1 MLLVR
6 QERRRRRI
14 PSARCASSKGQN
26 RGVHADELAD
36 LLRWCAAL
44 STDPADLA
52 GLVLVAAGQRWS
64 ALVDSPA
71 DLRELTV
78 RTFLQTSQAPGLA
91 SRKGIERIPEELRT
105 VLVAYDR
112 LPKLQRAVLMLSYL
126 EGVTNTEI
134 AGIVDRTVARARLEL
149 DHGLAAVGG
158 DPYSV
163 RAALD
168 IATWQLVAP
177 AEVTRAFQ
185 RHARTRARRRRRI
198 GVAGVAVGT
207 VAAVLL
213 SVSAVHRPHIEPRQ
227 AGVWAFSHTVRPL
240 PGWSIRS
247 RTIEHHWETTILR
260 TDSPHTGRC
269 SVAVG
274 SSGATWVRRLPRQPT
289 KIRVGATRSAFYA
302 DRVWRSGGGAML
314 WWEYS
319 DAAFVIIECGNLAA
333 PREVLP
339 KLASRVV
346 LSGEPILLPYRV
358 RSAPS
363 RYQVS
368 SITEGFVSNST
379 VAYLT
384 RNDYPEG
391 LLQISIRYPASLPMY
406 GVNYSSLMPHY
417 ALGKYIAACRP
428 FGDSHICVRADLPTR
443 NFLNVTDQ
451 PGVMAVL
458 DRIVSNLELAP
469 SATDLGVWFDAREAL
484 PS

>member
-1 MLLVR
+1 
-6 QERRRRRI
+6 
-14 PSARCASSKGQN
+14 
-26 RGVHADELAD
+26 VHADELAD

-44 STDPADLA
+44 SADPADLA
-52 GLVLVAAGQRWS
+52 GIVLVAAGQRWP
-64 ALVDSPA
+64 ALVESPA

-78 RTFLQTSQAPGLA
+78 RTFLQTSQAPRLA
-91 SRKGIERIPEELRT
+91 SREGIERIPEELRT
-105 VLVAYDR
+105 ILTAYDR

-134 AGIVDRTVARARLEL
+134 AGVVDRTAARTRLEL
-149 DHGLAAVGG
+149 DHGLAAVGR

-168 IATWQLVAP
+168 IATWHLPAP

-185 RHARTRARRRRRI
+185 RHARTRARRRHRI
-198 GVAGVAVGT
+198 AMAGVAVGT

-240 PGWSIRS
+240 PGWSVRS
-247 RTIEHHWETTILR
+247 RTIEHQWETTTLR
-260 TDSPHTGRC
+260 ADPPEDGRC

-274 SSGATWVRRLPRQPT
+274 SSGAPWVRRLPRQPT
-289 KIRVGATRSAFYA
+289 KVRVGTRSAFYTN
-302 DRVWRSGGGAML
+302 RVWRRGGGAML

-319 DAAFVIIECGNLAA
+319 DAAFVIIECGNTAA
-333 PREVLP
+333 PRELLP

-346 LSGEPILLPYRV
+346 LSGEPVLLPYRV

-368 SITEGFVSNST
+368 SITKGFVSNST

-406 GVNYSSLMPHY
+406 GVNYSSLMPRY
-417 ALGKYIAACRP
+417 ALGKYAAACRP

-443 NFLNVTDQ
+443 DSFNIAKQ
-451 PGVMAVL
+451 PGVQAVL
-458 DRIVSNLELAP
+458 DRIAANLELAP